1 MSGTAAGTERRPR
14 RVSFDGLTITARPSG
29 VGGTALRLLTSLACA
44 PAAPAITA
52 VLPRESAADA
62 EIARL
67 ANVTVLRA
75 PVDGPDTPRALWFQH
90 AVMPRLLRG
99 VAADVHV
106 GPAFV
111 LPLRRVGAPEV
122 VVVHDAA
129 WRRFPDTKS
138 ARFRAYMDV
147 VVPRSLRRAAAVV
160 AVSEFARGE
169 ALALGGDELAAKTSA
184 IPWGVDPPAAGDAD
198 PGVPRP
204 YVLCVSNFDRRKNLP
219 ALVEAWRRLRRDAAS
234 PHALVLVGD
243 AERARELRDEVDAR
257 DDEPLVTPG
266 YVTPARLSA
275 LYRAAAAVVVP
286 SLYEGFGLPVL
297 EAFAAGAPVACADA
311 ASLPEVAG
319 GAAVLF
325 DPRDAGDIARAI
337 AEAARDDEAARSRVS
352 MGAARA
358 AEFTWR
364 RTADAWLDVL
374 YRVTSAGRA

>member
-1 MSGTAAGTERRPR
+1 MSEARRPL
-14 RVSFDGLTITARPSG
+14 RVSFDGLTIAARPAG
-29 VGGTALRLLTSLACA
+29 VGGTALRLLTSLARA
-44 PAAPAITA
+44 PGAPEIVA
-52 VLPRESAADA
+52 VLPRGSAADA
-62 EIARL
+62 DVAGL
-67 ANVTVLRA
+67 ANVTVVRA

-90 AVMPRLLRG
+90 AVMPRLLRDA
-99 VAADVHV
+99 AADVHV

-111 LPLRRVGAPEV
+111 LPLRRSGAPEV

-160 AVSEFARGE
+160 AVSEFARRE
-169 ALALGGDELAAKTSA
+169 ALALGGEDVVAKTSA
-184 IPWGVDPPAAGDAD
+184 IPWGVDPAPAGDAD

-204 YVLCVSNFDRRKNLP
+204 YLLCVSNFDRRKNLP
-219 ALVEAWRRLRRDAAS
+219 ALVEAWRRLRRDAAF

-243 AERARELRDEVDAR
+243 AERARALRDEVAAR

-266 YVTPARLSA
+266 YVAPSRLAA
-275 LYRAAAAVVVP
+275 LYREAAAVVVP

-297 EAFAAGAPVACADA
+297 EAFAARVPVACAAA

-325 DPRDAGDIARAI
+325 DPADAADIARAV
-337 AEAARDDEAARSRVS
+337 AEAARGDAASRLRVER
-352 MGAARA
+352 GAARA

-364 RTADAWLDVL
+364 RTADAWLAL
-374 YRVTSAGRA
+374 LRRVTSAGRA

>member
-1 MSGTAAGTERRPR
+1 M
-14 RVSFDGLTITARPSG
+14 RVSFDGLTITARPAG
-29 VGGTALRLLTSLACA
+29 VGGTALRLLTSLARA
-44 PAAPAITA
+44 PGPPEIVA
-52 VLPRESAADA
+52 VLPRGSAADA
-62 EIARL
+62 EVAGL
-67 ANVTVLRA
+67 ANVSVIRA

-99 VAADVHV
+99 AAAAVHV

-111 LPLRRVGAPEV
+111 LPLRRSGAPEV
-122 VVVHDAA
+122 VVFHDAA

-138 ARFRAYMDV
+138 ARFRTYMDV

-169 ALALGGDELAAKTSA
+169 ALAVGGADVASRTCA
-184 IPWGVDPPAAGDAD
+184 IPWGVDPPQPGGGD

-204 YVLCVSNFDRRKNLP
+204 YLLCVSNFDRRKNLP
-219 ALVEAWRRLRRDAAS
+219 ALVEAWRRLRRDPAM

-243 AERARELRDEVDAR
+243 AGRARELRDEVAVR
-257 DDEPLVTPG
+257 ADEPLVTPG
-266 YVTPARLSA
+266 YVAPERLAA
-275 LYRAAAAVVVP
+275 LYRGAAAVVVP

-297 EAFAAGAPVACADA
+297 EAFAAGAPVACARA

-325 DPRDAGDIARAI
+325 DPADADDIARAV
-337 AEAARDDEAARSRVS
+337 AEAARGDEAARRRVEA
-352 MGAARA
+352 GAVRA

-364 RTADAWLDVL
+364 RTAEAWLAL
-374 YRVTSAGRA
+374 LRRVTSSRDRA